1 MQLTDNIVGKS
12 SVIYKYNLKS
22 KFDIDNTFVI
32 TFKQR
37 VGTCQQD
44 ANMMKWDSLNLVKT
58 WINW

>member
-44 ANMMKWDSLNLVKT
+44 ANMMK
-58 WINW
+58 